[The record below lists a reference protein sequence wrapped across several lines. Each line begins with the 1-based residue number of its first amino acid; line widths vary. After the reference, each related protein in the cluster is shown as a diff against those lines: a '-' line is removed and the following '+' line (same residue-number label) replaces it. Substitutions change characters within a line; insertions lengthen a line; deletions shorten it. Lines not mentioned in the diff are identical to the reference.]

1 MNRDAASL
9 GPGGDNLFAGLPEG
23 RASTPSDPSAPGEIR
38 PWRGHRINLR
48 VSVPLPGRRLYV
60 AVVGGFERRD
70 GDRRRKDRSEN
81 PMLTLGNFLFVLGV
95 GAVFYM
101 AAIFAIFLYGA
112 FLE

>member
-1 MNRDAASL
+1 MNRDAASF
-9 GPGGDNLFAGLPEG
+9 GPGSDQLFAQPPDG
-23 RASTPSDPSAPGEIR
+23 RASVPSDPSAPSESR

-48 VSVPLPGRRLYV
+48 LSVPLPGRRMYV

-70 GDRRRKDRSEN
+70 TDRRRKDRSEN
-81 PMLTLGNFLFVLGV
+81 PMLTLGNFLFILGV

-101 AAIFAIFLYGA
+101 AAIFAIFLYSA